1 MTRKVGS
8 LASFYLSL
16 KALRVIAIIVPV
28 AFAVG
33 IGLFEDQVLEPIM
46 PKHWS
51 HLLMTAVIGLA
62 ALVFSTF
69 IFALLD
75 RTYRQLEEHQKQLE
89 RQAVEL
95 QSATEA
101 TRKQAEEW
109 KSLFELGREVTASP
123 DLEGLL
129 NSIVSRAKSLLNTD
143 VAALMLLTPDGEHAY
158 MAAHAGLR
166 TPGMQQL
173 RMLAEH
179 GIQGLV
185 LETEGP
191 VIVEDYQ
198 RDERLRNRPARLV
211 AEEGLVSLVAVPF
224 SGKGRPLGTLT
235 VGNRHPTRFDQR
247 HAELLE
253 AFASWAAV
261 AAETSH
267 LYEKLESLAG
277 LEERERIGMD
287 LHDGV
292 IQSIYAVGLNLE
304 DCAERVEQS
313 PEDVRKGLEKGIDD
327 LSRVI
332 KDIRSYIFDLRP
344 QVSQVAD
351 LPQAISE
358 LVRDVRVNTLMDA
371 DLAIEGHVDGLLDQD
386 QALALF
392 HIAQEA
398 LNNVS
403 RHSQATSVRVRL
415 AADEDRVV
423 LEVQDNGVGFD
434 MKEGAASG
442 KQGMRNMNDRARTL
456 GAALTV
462 DSERGR
468 GTRVAVEMPMARVKG

>member
-1 MTRKVGS
+1 
-8 LASFYLSL
+8 LASFYVSL
-16 KALRVIAIIVPV
+16 KVLRVIAIIAPV

-33 IGLFEDQVLEPIM
+33 VGLLTDRVLEPSM
-46 PKHWS
+46 AEHWA
-51 HLLMTAVIGLA
+51 HLIATVMIGVGA
-62 ALVFSTF
+62 FVFAIF
-69 IFALLD
+69 IFALLN
-75 RTYRQLEEHQKQLE
+75 RTYRQLEQQKEQLE

-101 TRKQAEEW
+101 TRQQAEEW

-123 DLEGLL
+123 DLKGLL
-129 NSIVSRAKSLLNTD
+129 HSIVSRAKSLLNTD
-143 VAALMLLTPDGEHAY
+143 IAALMLLTPDGEYAY
-158 MAAHAGLR
+158 MTAHAGLR

-173 RMLAEH
+173 RLLAEH

-185 LETEGP
+185 LETGGP

-211 AEEGLVSLVAVPF
+211 AEEGLVSLISVPF
-224 SGKGRPLGTLT
+224 SRKGKPLGTLT
-235 VGNRHPTRFDQR
+235 VGNRHATRFDQR
-247 HAELLE
+247 QGELLE

-261 AAETSH
+261 ATETSH
-267 LYEKLESLAG
+267 LYEKVESLAR

-313 PEDVRKGLEKGIDD
+313 PEEVRKGLEKAIDD

-351 LPQAISE
+351 LPQAIRE

-371 DLAIEGHVDGLLDQD
+371 ELAIEGQLDGLLDQD

-403 RHSQATSVRVRL
+403 RHSKATSVRVRL
-415 AADEDRVV
+415 AADGDRVV
-423 LEVQDNGVGFD
+423 LEVEDNGVGFD
-434 MKEGAASG
+434 MKEGAGSG
-442 KQGMRNMNDRARTL
+442 KQGMRNINDRARSL

-462 DSERGR
+462 DSERGH
-468 GTRVAVEMPMARVKG
+468 GTRVAVELPMARVKG

>member
-1 MTRKVGS
+1 MTRKVRPLGS
-8 LASFYLSL
+8 FSLSL
-16 KALRVIAIIVPV
+16 NTLRWIAIIVPV
-28 AFAVG
+28 TFGVG
-33 IGLFEDQVLEPIM
+33 IGVFEDQVLEPM
-46 PKHWS
+46 MAEHWA
-51 HLLMTAVIGLA
+51 HILVTAVIGLA
-62 ALVFSTF
+62 ALAFSTF
-69 IFALLD
+69 IFTLLG
-75 RTYRQLEEHQKQLE
+75 RTYRQLKEHEKQLE

-95 QSATEA
+95 QSATQA
-101 TRKQAEEW
+101 TQKRAEEW

-123 DLEGLL
+123 DLEALL
-129 NSIVSRAKSLLNTD
+129 HSIVSRAKSLLNTD
-143 VAALMLLTPDGEHAY
+143 IAALMLLTPDGEHAN
-158 MAAHAGLR
+158 MAAQAGLR
-166 TPGMQQL
+166 TPAMQQL
-173 RMLAEH
+173 RLPAAH

-185 LETEGP
+185 LETGGP

-198 RDERLRNRPARLV
+198 SDDRLRSRPARLV
-211 AEEGLVSLVAVPF
+211 AAEGLVSLVSVPF

-235 VGNRHPTRFDQR
+235 VGNRQPTRFDQR

-267 LYEKLESLAG
+267 LYEKVESLAR

-304 DCAERVEQS
+304 DCAERVEQA
-313 PEDVRKGLEKGIDD
+313 PEDVRKGLERAIDD

-344 QVSQVAD
+344 QVSQVTD
-351 LPQAISE
+351 LPQAVSE
-358 LVRDVRVNTLMDA
+358 LVRDVRVNTLMDVE
-371 DLAIEGHVDGLLDQD
+371 LAIEGKLDGLLDQD

-403 RHSQATSVRVRL
+403 RHSQASSVRVRL

-434 MKEGAASG
+434 VKESAGTG
-442 KQGMRNMNDRARTL
+442 KQGMRNINDRARSL

-462 DSERGR
+462 ASQRGL
-468 GTRVAVEMPMARVKG
+468 GTRVAVELPMARVKG